1 MLSTISMF
9 TNIGARLEKS
19 RQPANLGISV
29 ATNRGAREYACDFA
43 SPLGRRR
50 QDLPESLPLIHA
62 GGSLA
67 GNESFDAV
75 STVS

>member
-1 MLSTISMF
+1 MLSTIIMF
-9 TNIGARLEKS
+9 NNIGARREKS
-19 RQPANLGISV
+19 RQLANLGISPRIGEFANIR
-29 ATNRGAREYACDFA
+29 AT
-43 SPLGRRR
+43 SLPPLGRRR